1 MIFFYPKRPQ
11 GRHMAQIEEQDLV
24 YQDQVA
30 KSWGKLGL
38 VQKIDLKARHHPQ
51 NPKIFRRIFFNFLK
65 VINYGP

>member
-1 MIFFYPKRPQ
+1 
-11 GRHMAQIEEQDLV
+11 MAQIEEQDLV

-38 VQKIDLKARHHPQ
+38 VQKIGLKARHHPQ
-51 NPKIFRRIFFNFLK
+51 NPKTFRRIFFNFLK